1 MPVFTVRLEAP
12 DKSGPLKGQFRETTL
27 KAKNADEARELVEA
41 LERKQDDPYEVVSVT
56 ENKR

>member
-12 DKSGPLKGQFRETTL
+12 DKSPLKGEFRETTL

-41 LERKQDDPYEVVSVT
+41 LERKQDDPYEVASVT
-56 ENKR
+56 ETKR